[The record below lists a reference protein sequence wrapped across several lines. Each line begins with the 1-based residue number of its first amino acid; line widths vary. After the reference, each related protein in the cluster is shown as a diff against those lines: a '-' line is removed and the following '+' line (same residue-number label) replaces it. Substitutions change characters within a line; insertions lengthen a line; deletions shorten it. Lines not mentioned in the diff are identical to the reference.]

1 MEPETL
7 LLLDNSSVLLYL
19 GQESDVHLHAA
30 ALAGPVQPLHV
41 HVQRPGAQYSMW
53 HQSFKQFKTVKG
65 HVNQRFHLSLGTWR
79 WKCLTWEASLERT
92 MFPVNWPGVNQN
104 GKSGI
109 SLSWNSAW
117 ILIRK
122 IHESEVK
129 FCIYLRKKL
138 TTDCQYISK
147 CCKNGAN
154 KHLFAQNLLWFFW
167 SIFLGP
173 KLDNSKTRDDK
184 TFSDYGPI
192 GIHFKYS
199 KYKTLSVK

>member
-1 MEPETL
+1 MEYRHPENFISL
-7 LLLDNSSVLLYL
+7 W
-19 GQESDVHLHAA
+19 LHSREQNGTRNTTVTWQFICAA
-30 ALAGPVQPLHV
+30 V
-41 HVQRPGAQYSMW
+41 PGAGIRCPPPCCCSRWPRTTTPCPRSETWGAVQHVTSEF
-53 HQSFKQFKTVKG
+53 QTVQNS

-104 GKSGI
+104 GKSGT

-154 KHLFAQNLLWFFW
+154 KHLFAQNLLCFLVH
-167 SIFLGP
+167 IFR
-173 KLDNSKTRDDK
+173 S
-184 TFSDYGPI
+184 
-192 GIHFKYS
+192 
-199 KYKTLSVK
+199 